1 MKEAYQEAVMKS
13 ESSVNLKKEEIQ
25 VCDTKTIKERF
36 EKGEIIQEGVKEGKE
51 EDEQEVYES
60 GQLPSL

>member
-13 ESSVNLKKEEIQ
+13 ESSVNLKKEEIK

-36 EKGEIIQEGVKEGKE
+36 EKGEIVQEDVKDGKE
-51 EDEQEVYES
+51 EEEQEVYES
-60 GQLPSL
+60 GKSFC